1 MDTFIL
7 TAPRW
12 DQPDP
17 EHPGSYLSHREGD
30 VLHLPADEA
39 ARLLKAGAIRRADG
53 TVGVET
59 AADVAE
65 AAVSVADVVEEA
77 EEPAGESVPRPRQAA
92 AKAVW
97 IDYAV
102 SQGLD
107 RAEAEAMD
115 KRELIAALS

>member
-17 EHPGSYLSHREGD
+17 AHPGRYLYHREGD
-30 VLHLPADEA
+30 VLHLSAEEA
-39 ARLLKAGAIRRADG
+39 GRLLKAGAIRPADG
-53 TVGVET
+53 ATDQET
-59 AADVAE
+59 AAAVDS
-65 AAVSVADVVEEA
+65 AVSVADLVEADDPPA
-77 EEPAGESVPRPRQAA
+77 EQSVPRPRQAA

-102 SQGLD
+102 AQGLD